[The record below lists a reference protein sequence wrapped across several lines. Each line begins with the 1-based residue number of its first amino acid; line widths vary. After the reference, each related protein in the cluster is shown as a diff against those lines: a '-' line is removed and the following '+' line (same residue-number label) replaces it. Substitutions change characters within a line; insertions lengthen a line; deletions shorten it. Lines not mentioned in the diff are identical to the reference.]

1 MDSLRIEQAVYSYD
15 GKMPTLIDIN
25 LEIKRGEFH
34 CLVGRS
40 GCGKTSL
47 LNIASGLLIPDQGAV
62 YINGQ
67 RLKKPMADAGFVFQ
81 SPTLLEW
88 KTVLENI
95 LFPIEL
101 KRKSTKKE
109 QERALSLLLLMKI
122 SDLAHQFPQQLSGGQ
137 KSRVAIAR
145 ALIKN
150 PPFLFM
156 DEPFAALDAITREEI
171 QDDLLAICNDQNMTA
186 LFITH
191 DISEAVYLSS
201 HVTVMGKG
209 NIIYNEKI
217 NLPEPRTLNVRYS
230 EHFNEL
236 SHRIRQALEGNNRK

>member
-209 NIIYNEKI
+209 NIVYNEKI

>member
-1 MDSLRIEQAVYSYD
+1 MDRLRIEQVAYSY
-15 GKMPTLIDIN
+15 GEKAPTLININ

-47 LNIASGLLIPDQGAV
+47 LNIASGLLIPDQGTV

-67 RLKKPMADAGFVFQ
+67 RLKKPIADAGFVFQ

-101 KRKSTKKE
+101 KRKSTQKE
-109 QERALSLLLLMKI
+109 QERALSLLSLMKI
-122 SDLAHQFPQQLSGGQ
+122 SDQAHQFPQQLSGGQ
-137 KSRVAIAR
+137 QSRVAIAR

-201 HVTVMGKG
+201 HVSVMGKG
-209 NIIYNEKI
+209 NIMYNKEI
-217 NLPEPRTLNVRYS
+217 NLPEPRTLKVRYS

-236 SHRIRQALEGNNRK
+236 SHLIRQALEGNNRK